1 LLCVPRDLSVASI
14 SMFPTDC
21 AQFYAHLREK
31 TRD

>member
-1 LLCVPRDLSVASI
+1 LLCVPCDLSVASI